1 MGPVDDASKADKA
14 PSLHL
19 ERCLNAVARQ
29 VLWEH
34 VTTVDINDG
43 RFTVPKNPFHIN
55 AISMIFTMD
64 M

>member
-1 MGPVDDASKADKA
+1 MGPVDDAPKADKA
-14 PSLHL
+14 
-19 ERCLNAVARQ
+19 RVRTLNAVARQ
-29 VLWEH
+29 VLWQP
-34 VTTVDINDG
+34 VTTLDIHDG